1 MTTDVHAN
9 MHQATPDQAIDL
21 AIDKTH
27 LKDDKQIYP
36 HIVKQYPD
44 VSEKRLRKVNSTRP
58 KDEYSHRKKDYYYPI
73 FSTHPYAFQIDLLE
87 QSANRDREEYPAYYI
102 IIINVNTKYG
112 YAIPI
117 ENKDKETIHNELS
130 EFIRDHRMVSITCD
144 EESAFKSKRVIEML
158 SANRISI
165 KFITDKRHSALSL
178 VDRFIKQLRD
188 MNTPTVHTQRQSD
201 NPKYRDFS
209 RHRMEKL
216 INIYNTTIHP
226 STGVTPQEM
235 EDDPLLEEKF
245 IIKKLYQKERRRKIT
260 DFELEPGTFVRYILP
275 KDPNKKHRYKVS
287 PEAYQI
293 SHKDGNAYSI
303 MAADGTTKTVAR
315 WRLFPLGKTLP
326 EKMKFA
332 NTFHNNMGTVSRIID
347 YDEAAKK
354 YTVEFAMPDGSTY
367 QDRVSERIMRG
378 ATPQLMT
385 DLEKRYFKGQ
395 R

>member
-1 MTTDVHAN
+1 MTT
-9 MHQATPDQAIDL
+9 DQAIDL

-27 LKDDKQIYP
+27 LTDAKQIYP

-58 KDEYSHRKKDYYYPI
+58 KNEYPHRKSDYYYPI
-73 FSTHPYAFQIDLLE
+73 FSTHPYAFQMDLLE
-87 QSANRDREEYPAYYI
+87 QSAGRDVQKYPAFYI

-117 ENKDKETIHNELS
+117 NNKDKETIHKELKK
-130 EFIRDHRMVSITCD
+130 FIEKHRMVSITCD
-144 EESAFKSKRVIEML
+144 EESAFKSKRVIEL
-158 SANRISI
+158 LTANKISI

-188 MNTPTVHTQRQSD
+188 MNTPTVHSKRQSD
-201 NPKYRDFS
+201 DPKYRDFS

-226 STGVTPQEM
+226 GTGVTPQQM
-235 EDDPLLEEKF
+235 EEDPLLEEKF

-303 MAADGTTKTVAR
+303 MAADGTTKIVAR
-315 WRLFPLGKTLP
+315 WRLFPLGKNLP
-326 EKMKFA
+326 AKMKFA

-347 YDEAAKK
+347 YDESQKK
-354 YTVEFAMPDGSTY
+354 YTVEFSMPDGSTY
-367 QDRVSERIMRG
+367 QDRISERNMRG

-385 DLEKRYFKGQ
+385 DLEKRFFKATE
-395 R
+395 